1 MSRARRILAVFP
13 RHDRVFAI
21 QPTTPRLAA
30 WPFSMRAAS
39 SLLTA
44 AFTAC
49 MLRNCELIS
58 EVTTKLANCP
68 AKR

>member
-1 MSRARRILAVFP
+1 
-13 RHDRVFAI
+13 
-21 QPTTPRLAA
+21 
-30 WPFSMRAAS
+30 MRAAS

-49 MLRNCELIS
+49 MLRSCELIS